1 MKKLSLHIGINKYDR
16 EYYGDANLLQCVY
29 DAQRLHAYADE
40 RHYEAALMLD
50 SQATTSNFQKFIKDA
65 AKSLKKGDFLFISDS
80 SHGTYDD
87 NIIGGAVKRSTAIC
101 MHDQIL
107 WDYDFRKMLM
117 AFKTGVTIIWMAD
130 CCFAESN
137 WRFIREPQPYNLAR
151 SRFTPLPTGAKA
163 KVTATQGDKRNIKAK
178 MFTYSSSNIYQVSY
192 EDDRGGVFTTSVLNA
207 LEKEPSLT
215 YYQLWRRASEIIA
228 PLYPQSPVFENVRAS
243 NLTGNR
249 FLT

>member
-16 EYYGDANLLQCVY
+16 DYYGDADLLQCVY

-50 SQATTSNFQKFIKDA
+50 GQATTGAFKKFMKDA

-101 MHDQIL
+101 MHNEIL
-107 WDYDFRKMLM
+107 WDYEFREMLK
-117 AFKTGVTIIWMAD
+117 AFKTGVTIIWLAD

-151 SRFTPLPTGAKA
+151 ARFTRLPEGSKA

-178 MFTYSSSNIYQVSY
+178 MFTYSSSNIYQVSF
-192 EDDRGGVFTTSVLNA
+192 EDDRGGVFTTSVLKA
-207 LEKEPSLT
+207 LETEPGLS
-215 YYQLWRRASEIIA
+215 YYQLWRRSSEIIA

-243 NLTGNR
+243 HLTGNQ
-249 FLT
+249 FLS